1 MNFVVWNQYF
11 FHRKMTNEIQDVHSS
26 EEEGMN
32 KKKRVVLYLRID
44 DK

>member
-11 FHRKMTNEIQDVHSS
+11 FHRKMINEIQDVHSS
-26 EEEGMN
+26 EEEGMKM
-32 KKKRVVLYLRID
+32 KKKSCFILRID